1 MIRENLPGSQAEGVN
16 DDKRKK
22 GRLRCELLT
31 CDLGQVVNMSASGLR
46 VRCDESAEVELG
58 AEVEL
63 TLRLLDEK
71 LPVKVK
77 VEWINKEDPH
87 HEVGFEFIEATPEL
101 AFNLM
106 SLARTSM
113 ARLMS

>member
-1 MIRENLPGSQAEGVN
+1 MINRHHSSLPIDPAS

-22 GRLRCELLT
+22 GRLRCELLV
-31 CDLGQVVNMSASGLR
+31 CELGQVVNMSASGLR
-46 VRCDESAEVELG
+46 VRCDEPPDLSVGQET
-58 AEVEL
+58 EL
-63 TLRLLDEK
+63 TLRIQNET

-77 VEWINKEDPH
+77 VEWIKEVDRH
-87 HEVGFEFIEATPEL
+87 HEVGFEFMEVTPEL

-106 SLARTSM
+106 NLARTSM